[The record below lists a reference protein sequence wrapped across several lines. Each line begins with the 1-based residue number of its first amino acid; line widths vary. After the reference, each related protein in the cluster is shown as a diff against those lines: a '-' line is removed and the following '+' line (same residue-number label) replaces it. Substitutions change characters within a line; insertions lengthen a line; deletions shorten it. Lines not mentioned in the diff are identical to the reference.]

1 MRALLIV
8 VSVGLCG
15 ASLAQE
21 VMPSG
26 YVGVGI
32 GTFDYD
38 QNIDDLFDF
47 SNSSDSYKIYGGY
60 RFDDTWAFEAS
71 YGEPDTV
78 TQAVSIPPAAGTI
91 GLDIEVLTLRGI
103 AHFNYFF
110 VGAGYFD
117 ADALIFLDY
126 TDPSGSFHLED
137 SASEDGLT
145 AVLGLQWDFSS
156 VSLRIEYEWFDVDDA
171 DASELGV
178 GVHYRF
184 K

>member
-1 MRALLIV
+1 MRALLIA

-15 ASLAQE
+15 TSLAQE

-26 YVGVGI
+26 YVGVGV

-38 QNIDDLFDF
+38 QNIDNVLDF
-47 SNSSDSYKIYGGY
+47 SNSASAYKLYGGY
-60 RFDDTWAFEAS
+60 RFNDTWAFEAS

-78 TQAVSIPPAAGTI
+78 NESVSIPPAAGVI
-91 GLDIEVLTLRGI
+91 GLDIEVLAVRAI
-103 AHFNYFF
+103 AHFDYFL

-117 ADALIFLDY
+117 ADALIFIDY
-126 TDPSGSFHLED
+126 TDPTGSYHLED

-156 VSLRIEYEWFDVDDA
+156 VSLRVEYEWFDIEDA